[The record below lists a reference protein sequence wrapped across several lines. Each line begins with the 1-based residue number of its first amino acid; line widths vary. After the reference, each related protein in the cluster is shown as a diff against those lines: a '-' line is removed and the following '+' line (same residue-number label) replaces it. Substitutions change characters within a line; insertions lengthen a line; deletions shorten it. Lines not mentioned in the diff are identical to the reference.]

1 MKKISLL
8 LVLLLLLATVACT
21 ETVKGETEVASDE
34 SLKNVTE
41 DFFVDET
48 GENVAQEVTEHTTE
62 EPSTEEN
69 TTEALQD
76 VAKEDGNSL
85 PEAFLNGTGCIYFH
99 NYNHIYYDTPI
110 FDSAKGYT
118 LDEVISTFSQDYY
131 MFEERPTISYAYPD
145 LGNDG
150 IPEFA
155 VCFSGM
161 GIYGPG
167 DDSTLVYILKE
178 KQGMLELCFYYETWA
193 RSDAAMNQ
201 AGYYT
206 SGGSTSATSY
216 VVESGCVDSEGVYHF
231 ICSTESEYDSAN
243 LSWEPD
249 IGAAAAKLSEQ
260 VGEGEEPFSIL
271 TICFDEIKT
280 EDDYYNAVRYRTF
293 EPTGTERDDVYWEVF
308 AEEGLT
314 LYEYGEV
321 KQMIKE
327 REMQLGVTDE
337 IKTAAALEW
346 IVAE

>member
-8 LVLLLLLATVACT
+8 LVLLLLATVACT
-21 ETVKGETEVASDE
+21 EMGE
-34 SLKNVTE
+34 
-41 DFFVDET
+41 
-48 GENVAQEVTEHTTE
+48 GEKDVTEHATE
-62 EPSTEEN
+62 AFSTEGSVNEESS
-69 TTEALQD
+69 TEDSITEASQAGDAED
-76 VAKEDGNSL
+76 VKTL
-85 PEAFLNGTGCIYFH
+85 PEAFLDGTGCIYFH

-110 FDSAKGYT
+110 FDSTKGYT
-118 LDEVISTFSQDYY
+118 LDEIISTFSQDYY
-131 MFEERPTISYAYPD
+131 MFEEPPAISYAYPD

-155 VCFSGM
+155 VCFTGM

-178 KQGMLELCFYYETWA
+178 KQGMLELCFCYETWA

-201 AGYYT
+201 LGYYV
-206 SGGSTSATSY
+206 SGGSASATCHIIQ
-216 VVESGCVDSEGVYHF
+216 SGYLDGEGVYHF

-243 LSWEPD
+243 LSWEPG
-249 IGAAAAKLSEQ
+249 IGPAAVKLSER

-280 EDDYYNAVRYRTF
+280 EDDYYNAIRYRTF
-293 EPTGTERDDVYWEVF
+293 EPTGTERDNVYWEVF

-327 REMQLGVTDE
+327 KEMRLGVTDE
-337 IKTAAALEW
+337 IKAAAALEW
-346 IVAE
+346 IAAE